1 MFDPMTAGALGS
13 AAIGG
18 LSSAFGQSSA
28 NKANAKNAKKQMAFQ
43 LYMSNTAH
51 QREVA
56 DLRAA
61 GLNPILSATGGP
73 GASTP
78 QGASAEAKDAI
89 GPAVSSAL
97 ETLRTITDSYLTRE
111 KTEQTKAAKELLDAQ
126 VPQTQAQ
133 TQLTQEQTKL
143 TGEQTNSAIA
153 TTENIKQDTDLKS
166 AMYGKTL
173 SEIDNNNQIYK
184 LLGQQGLTEKQRTR
198 LMNLQGDQLVQQI
211 KMLGITSGAA
221 SDLVGRITGLLNMMG
236 VKSHKNLEAT
246 VPEGFGR

>member
-1 MFDPMTAGALGS
+1 MWGSIGAAG
-13 AAIGG
+13 IGAV
-18 LSSAFGQSSA
+18 SSAFGQSSA
-28 NKANAKNAKKQMAFQ
+28 NKANAKSAKAQMAFQ
-43 LYMSNTAH
+43 EYMSSTAH

-78 QGASAEAKDAI
+78 QGASPEAKDEI

-111 KTEQTKAAKELLDAQ
+111 KTEQTKAAKDLLDAQ
-126 VPQTQAQ
+126 VPQTNAQ

-143 TGEQTNSAIA
+143 TGEQTNSAKA
-153 TTENIKQDTDLKS
+153 TTANIKQDTDLKS

-173 SEIDNNNQIYK
+173 SEIDNNNQIYN

-198 LMNLQGDQLVQQI
+198 LMGLQGDQLVQQI
-211 KMLGITSGAA
+211 KLLGLSSGAA
-221 SDLVGRITGLLNMMG
+221 SDVIGRITGLLNKLG
-236 VKSHKNLEAT
+236 VKSHKNLEAV